1 MEALPPDQAAPSWQM
16 VQAQAMKSKGIQY
29 LGNHCRSNLKISAVE
44 KNCVRQHQD
53 GNADDGRDDGL
64 HHALFA
70 YRFRKKLI

>member
-1 MEALPPDQAAPSWQM
+1 LPADQAAPLWQI

-29 LGNHCRSNLKISAVE
+29 LGNHRCNNLKISAVE
-44 KNCVRQHQD
+44 KNCVRQLLD
-53 GNADDGRDDGL
+53 DNADGDRRDGL